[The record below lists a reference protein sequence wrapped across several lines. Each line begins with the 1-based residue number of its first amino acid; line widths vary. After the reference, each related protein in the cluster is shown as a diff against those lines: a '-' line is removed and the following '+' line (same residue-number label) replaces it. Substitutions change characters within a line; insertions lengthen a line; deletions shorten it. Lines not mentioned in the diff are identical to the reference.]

1 MQAWQFLVS
10 VKKKKKCKEEFTE
23 FMFWHHLQQNCNG
36 FAGLTLADQQLV
48 VVNEADGAL
57 APEASDHVD
66 THSILTHSRDFPALI
81 NI

>member
-10 VKKKKKCKEEFTE
+10 VKKKKMQRRMHRIYVLASPSTE
-23 FMFWHHLQQNCNG
+23 LQWL
-36 FAGLTLADQQLV
+36 AGLTLADQQLV